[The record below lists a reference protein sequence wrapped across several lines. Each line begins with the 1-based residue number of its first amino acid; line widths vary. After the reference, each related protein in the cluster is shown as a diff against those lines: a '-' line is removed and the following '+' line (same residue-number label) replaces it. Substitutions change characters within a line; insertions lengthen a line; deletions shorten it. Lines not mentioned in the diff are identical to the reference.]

1 MHVVA
6 LVGALAIAPSHFAL
20 YKPDGYLSNF
30 VVNGRQKRRHHLLG
44 ALGPFPNRTM
54 AVGRL
59 DLDSEGLLLL
69 TTSGALSRHVCGAR
83 LEKEYWAQLDGV
95 VTDEAIARLA
105 DGVPIAGV
113 FGADGAPY
121 RTRPCRVARIAA
133 PPLPARRKRVRDRR
147 RLEGG
152 AWLDVPTSW
161 ISLTLR
167 EGKNRQVRRMTSAV
181 GFPCL
186 RLVRARIGGLEL
198 GDMAPGEA
206 RPLSAA
212 ELREHALCPLGFDEA
227 DSVS

>member
-1 MHVVA
+1 MLVVA

-105 DGVPIAGV
+105 D
-113 FGADGAPY
+113 
-121 RTRPCRVARIAA
+121 
-133 PPLPARRKRVRDRR
+133 L
-147 RLEGG
+147 
-152 AWLDVPTSW
+152 
-161 ISLTLR
+161 SL
-167 EGKNRQVRRMTSAV
+167 
-181 GFPCL
+181 
-186 RLVRARIGGLEL
+186 I
-198 GDMAPGEA
+198 
-206 RPLSAA
+206 
-212 ELREHALCPLGFDEA
+212 HI
-227 DSVS
+227 